1 MLIMS
6 MVKLVD
12 IYILRRFIL
21 KAYPITIHEISLKCK
36 KQKKTLNNKYFLT
49 KETACIAWFMRIGN
63 DYM

>member
-21 KAYPITIHEISLKCK
+21 KAYPITIHEITLKCK
-36 KQKKTLNNKYFLT
+36 KKMLNNKYFLT
-49 KETACIAWFMRIGN
+49 KETACIAWFRRIGN